1 MRKVTLLLGIWCL
14 ICVIINPFVF
24 WEMLFNNLLHT
35 SDDFRYNNAVEIIG
49 GTIFFTAFTVSPIF
63 LIYQTVLR
71 LMQKSHYKFFR
82 IVKITYFFLLLNVV
96 FYSFIYY
103 IFTILRHPHRL
114 FFILFHMFSY

>member
-1 MRKVTLLLGIWCL
+1 MRKVTLLLGTWCL

-71 LMQKSHYKFFR
+71 LMQKSHYKVFK
-82 IVKITYFFLLLNVV
+82 IVKITYFFLLLNIV

-103 IFTILRHPHRL
+103 ILSNTTK
-114 FFILFHMFSY
+114 

>member
-35 SDDFRYNNAVEIIG
+35 SDDFRYNNTVEIIG
-49 GTIFFTAFTVSPIF
+49 GTIFFTAFIVSPIF

-71 LMQKSHYKFFR
+71 LMQKSHYKVFR
-82 IVKITYFFLLLNVV
+82 IVKVTYFFLLLNVV
-96 FYSFIYY
+96 FYSFMYY
-103 IFTILRHPHRL
+103 ILSNVTK
-114 FFILFHMFSY
+114 

>member
-24 WEMLFNNLLHT
+24 WEMLFNNLLYT

-49 GTIFFTAFTVSPIF
+49 GTIFFTAFIVSPIF

-71 LMQKSHYKFFR
+71 LMQKSHYKIFK

-103 IFTILRHPHRL
+103 ILSNATK
-114 FFILFHMFSY
+114 

>member
-1 MRKVTLLLGIWCL
+1 MRKVTLLSGIWCL
-14 ICVIINPFVF
+14 ICMIINPFVF

-35 SDDFRYNNAVEIIG
+35 SDSFRYNNAVEIIG
-49 GTIFFTAFTVSPIF
+49 GTIFFTAFIVSPIF

-71 LMQKSHYKFFR
+71 LMQKSHYKVFK

-103 IFTILRHPHRL
+103 ILSNATK
-114 FFILFHMFSY
+114 

>member
-103 IFTILRHPHRL
+103 ILSNVTK
-114 FFILFHMFSY
+114 

>member
-1 MRKVTLLLGIWCL
+1 MRNVTLLLGIWCL
-14 ICVIINPFVF
+14 ICVIINPLVF

-35 SDDFRYNNAVEIIG
+35 SDNFRYNNAVEITG
-49 GTIFFTAFTVSPIF
+49 GTIFFTAFIVSPIF

-71 LMQKSHYKFFR
+71 LIQKSHYKIFK

-103 IFTILRHPHRL
+103 ILSNVTK
-114 FFILFHMFSY
+114 